1 MEVLMTSGK
10 RLSERILK
18 CAQNVSHGMGA
29 GFLEK
34 VYENALCIELTQA
47 GIPFQR
53 QQQFAISYKGEN
65 VGNYIADIVVD
76 DRLLIE
82 LKALSGFSKE
92 HDAQVMNYL
101 KATGLTV
108 GLLLNFGVAR
118 LGNRR
123 IVWNYDDNTNI

>member
-1 MEVLMTSGK
+1 MTSGK

-18 CAQNVSHGMGA
+18 CAQNVSHGLGA

-76 DRLLIE
+76 GRLLIE

-108 GLLLNFGVAR
+108 GLLLNFGVTR
-118 LGNRR
+118 LGIRR

>member
-1 MEVLMTSGK
+1 MISSK
-10 RLSERILK
+10 RLSERVLK
-18 CAQNVSHGMGA
+18 CAQNVSHGLGA

-53 QQQFAISYKGEN
+53 QQQFAISYKGKN

-82 LKALSGFSKE
+82 LKALSGFNKE

-108 GLLLNFGVAR
+108 GLLLNFGVTR
-118 LGNRR
+118 LGIRR

>member
-1 MEVLMTSGK
+1 MISSK
-10 RLSERILK
+10 RLSEQVLK
-18 CAQNVSHGMGA
+18 CAQNVSHGLGA

-47 GIPFQR
+47 SIPFQR
-53 QQQFAISYKGEN
+53 QQQFAISYKGED
-65 VGNYIADIVVD
+65 VDNYIADIVVD

-101 KATGLTV
+101 KASGLTV
-108 GLLLNFGVAR
+108 GLLLNFGVTR
-118 LGNRR
+118 LGIRR
-123 IVWNYDDNTNI
+123 MVWNYDDKNNI

>member
-1 MEVLMTSGK
+1 MTSGK

-18 CAQNVSHGMGA
+18 CAQNVSHGLGA

-34 VYENALCIELTQA
+34 VYESALCIELTQA

-53 QQQFAISYKGEN
+53 QQQFAISYKGKN

-108 GLLLNFGVAR
+108 GLLLNFGVTR
-118 LGNRR
+118 LGIRR

>member
-1 MEVLMTSGK
+1 MTSGK
-10 RLSERILK
+10 RLSERVLK
-18 CAQNVSHGMGA
+18 CAQNVSHGLGA

-53 QQQFAISYKGEN
+53 QQQFVISYKGED
-65 VGNYIADIVVD
+65 VGNYIADIVVND
-76 DRLLIE
+76 KLLIE

-101 KATGLTV
+101 KASGLTV
-108 GLLLNFGVAR
+108 GLLLNFGVTR
-118 LGNRR
+118 LGIRR
-123 IVWNYDDNTNI
+123 MVWNYDDKNNI

>member
-1 MEVLMTSGK
+1 MTSGK
-10 RLSERILK
+10 RLSERTLK
-18 CAQNVSHGMGA
+18 CAQNVSHGLGA

-53 QQQFAISYKGEN
+53 QQQFAVSYKGEN
-65 VGNYIADIVVD
+65 VGDYIADIVVD

-82 LKALSGFSKE
+82 LKALSCFSKE

-108 GLLLNFGVAR
+108 GLLLNFGVTR
-118 LGNRR
+118 LGIRR

>member
-1 MEVLMTSGK
+1 MTSGK
-10 RLSERILK
+10 RLSERTLK
-18 CAQNVSHGMGA
+18 CAQNVSHGLGA

-53 QQQFAISYKGEN
+53 QQQFAVSYKGEN

-82 LKALSGFSKE
+82 LKALSCFSKE

-108 GLLLNFGVAR
+108 GLLLNFGVTR
-118 LGNRR
+118 LGIRR

>member
-1 MEVLMTSGK
+1 MTSGK

-18 CAQNVSHGMGA
+18 CAQNVSHGLGA

-76 DRLLIE
+76 ERLLIE

-108 GLLLNFGVAR
+108 GLLLNFGVTR
-118 LGNRR
+118 LGIRR

>member
-1 MEVLMTSGK
+1 MDSNK
-10 RLSERILK
+10 RLSEQVLK
-18 CAQNVSHGMGA
+18 CAQNVSHGLGA

-47 GIPFQR
+47 GILFQC
-53 QQQFAISYKGEN
+53 QQQFDISYRDEN

-101 KATGLTV
+101 KASGLTV
-108 GLLLNFGVAR
+108 GLLLNFGVTR
-118 LGNRR
+118 LGIRR
-123 IVWNYDDNTNI
+123 IVWNYDDENNI

>member
-1 MEVLMTSGK
+1 MVSSK
-10 RLSERILK
+10 RLSERVLK
-18 CAQNVSHGMGA
+18 CAQNVSHGLGA

-47 GIPFQR
+47 SIPFQR
-53 QQQFAISYKGEN
+53 QQQFAISYRGED
-65 VGNYIADIVVD
+65 VGKYIADIVVE

-82 LKALSGFSKE
+82 LKALSAFNKE

-101 KATGLTV
+101 KASGLTV

-118 LGNRR
+118 LGIRR

>member
-1 MEVLMTSGK
+1 MISSK
-10 RLSERILK
+10 RLSERVLK
-18 CAQNVSHGMGA
+18 CAQNVSHGLGA

-53 QQQFAISYKGEN
+53 QQQFAISYKGKN
-65 VGNYIADIVVD
+65 VGNYIADIIVD

-108 GLLLNFGVAR
+108 GLLLNFGVTR
-118 LGNRR
+118 LGIRR